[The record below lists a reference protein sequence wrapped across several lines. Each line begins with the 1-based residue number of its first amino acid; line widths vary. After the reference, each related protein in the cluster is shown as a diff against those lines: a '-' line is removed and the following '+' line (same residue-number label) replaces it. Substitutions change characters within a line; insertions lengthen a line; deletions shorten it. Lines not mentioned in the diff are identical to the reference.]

1 MDVVGEEAAAVA
13 EAVPVVEDPPPNAT
27 GTQVESTALSHSTM
41 KPVGYTGP
49 SPSTISTD
57 ICATIATTITRAR
70 RVLLRRVR
78 RTEEYILPDSDD
90 EPVDLPII
98 PQALL
103 PTSRDQIPTS
113 APSPVPSSTASDRE
127 AHNQAFLAAG
137 CDDETDDW
145 LHYPEYDPIYQLIPQ
160 GLRPLTEREQ
170 ANRDWPN
177 YDSEQSEHSDDPPR
191 DLRDEYPE
199 HFEEA
204 EQEEYRRYRL
214 RGGEKRYR
222 PSDIGDEDIYRTPNL
237 PLSSDATDGC
247 YLDDH
252 EHLSP
257 SIDRLISWD
266 YRQSIRPWYNNLS
279 PPRQRTWPNWNSAGS
294 STGPKLTNAV
304 ELNPSRNPRSRPLP
318 CRIQHTNPCNQPQQ
332 SDHTRAYRYYAND
345 QLRHPS
351 SASPKRVHWPVSLP
365 VNPNGPN
372 TTHRI
377 ATHRVYRQSPPAQS
391 TASTSA
397 HVPQDP
403 RTASACD
410 PDNP

>member
-1 MDVVGEEAAAVA
+1 MRYDSDDDYQSKE
-13 EAVPVVEDPPPNAT
+13 
-27 GTQVESTALSHSTM
+27 GTTQEGTFT
-41 KPVGYTGP
+41 
-49 SPSTISTD
+49 
-57 ICATIATTITRAR
+57 
-70 RVLLRRVR
+70 VR

-90 EPVDLPII
+90 EPVDPHIYPAV
-98 PQALL
+98 PQAPL
-103 PTSRDQIPTS
+103 PTTSDQIPTS

-127 AHNQAFLAAG
+127 AHNQAFLAAD

-170 ANRDWPN
+170 ANRYWPN
-177 YDSEQSEHSDDPPR
+177 YDSEQSEHSDEPPR

-237 PLSSDATDGC
+237 PLSSAATDGC

-279 PPRQRTWPNWNSAGS
+279 PPPTNLAELEQRWLLNWSQTHERSG
-294 STGPKLTNAV
+294 TKPQQ
-304 ELNPSRNPRSRPLP
+304 EPSVPTPLP
-318 CRIQHTNPCNQPQQ
+318 P
-332 SDHTRAYRYYAND
+332 D
-345 QLRHPS
+345 
-351 SASPKRVHWPVSLP
+351 
-365 VNPNGPN
+365 
-372 TTHRI
+372 
-377 ATHRVYRQSPPAQS
+377 
-391 TASTSA
+391 SA
-397 HVPQDP
+397 HVPAQ
-403 RTASACD
+403 TAPTERLYKSLPLLCERSTQTPIVRVAEKGTLARQPTGKPKWTQYYASHCHTSSLPTKPASPAD
-410 PDNP
+410 GKYECTCATGSTHCQCVRS